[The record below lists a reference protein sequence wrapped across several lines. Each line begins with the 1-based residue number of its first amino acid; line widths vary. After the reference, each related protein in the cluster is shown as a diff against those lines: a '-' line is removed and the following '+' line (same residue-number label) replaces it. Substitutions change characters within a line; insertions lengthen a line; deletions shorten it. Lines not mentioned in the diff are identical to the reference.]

1 MSKKEKSTEKKTEA
15 AEVPVVQN
23 TIDEKQKF
31 LEKLTRAGYN
41 TVYENGVVMVVAASD
56 FEKTAEKV
64 HAFVKKEG
72 YNSSYG
78 IAIRK

>member
-1 MSKKEKSTEKKTEA
+1 MSKKEKPTEKKTEA

-41 TVYENGVVMVVAASD
+41 TACENGVVMVVTASD
-56 FEKTAEKV
+56 FEKIAEKI
-64 HAFVKKEG
+64 HTFVKKEG
-72 YNSSYG
+72 YTS
-78 IAIRK
+78 